1 MDSDVRAPTADDQA
15 HGTTPDSE
23 QRSVGDS
30 APTNAEGGESSDAD
44 EDEAGGD
51 PDIDRS
57 SNRGLGPDT
66 FASYDPA
73 AEPVEQYMWTQ
84 QRMQF
89 EYERYQAME
98 RRRSWQYLFVAL
110 AVLVAGL
117 GCVLGIF
124 LMLEK
129 KNHHPLGGAMAI
141 TASCLVAI
149 VIIVGGR
156 LIVAQ
161 KTGLSQ
167 MGPLP
172 RGRKEAILDER
183 TLNQQSLKK
192 YHDLTQQ
199 QAGSSYL
206 IAQVA
211 VLVGLLLLIGAGV
224 VIIKASAPTA
234 QIVVGAL
241 AVVGSTLSGYVGAT
255 SIRMYNRAQAQMN
268 FYYAQPLVQS
278 YILEAER
285 ISNCLSSDRKDSA
298 LEKVIEQTLE
308 GAAVAGYLISRGG
321 DEALPSR
328 RRTANGANRVARI
341 PSSLQNPPEADG

>member
-1 MDSDVRAPTADDQA
+1 MDSGVRAPTTDDQA
-15 HGTTPDSE
+15 NTTNPYIEQLSE
-23 QRSVGDS
+23 EGS
-30 APTNAEGGESSDAD
+30 APANVEGGGPSHAD
-44 EDEAGGD
+44 EDAAVGG
-51 PDIDRS
+51 PDIGRS
-57 SNRGLGPDT
+57 RNGGIGSDT
-66 FASYDPA
+66 FASYEPA
-73 AEPVEQYMWTQ
+73 AEPLEEYMWKQ
-84 QRMQF
+84 QRIQL
-89 EYERYQAME
+89 EYEHFQAME

-110 AVLVAGL
+110 GVLVAGP
-117 GCVLGIF
+117 GSVLGLF
-124 LMLEK
+124 LMLDH
-129 KNHHPLGGAMAI
+129 KNHHPLAGAMAI
-141 TASCLVAI
+141 TGSCLVAI
-149 VIIVGGR
+149 VIIVGGK

-161 KTGLSQ
+161 KTGPPQTGAMPS
-167 MGPLP
+167 
-172 RGRKEAILDER
+172 RRKEDILDER

-211 VLVGLLLLIGAGV
+211 ILIGLLLLIGAGV
-224 VIIKASAPTA
+224 VIIKASAPTT

-285 ISNCLSSDRKDSA
+285 ISNCLSSGRKDSA
-298 LEKVIEQTLE
+298 LEKVIAQTLE

-328 RRTANGANRVARI
+328 RGAKSGANRAARI
-341 PSSLQNPPEADG
+341 PSSLQNPPEADD